1 MVQVGWRQPPAI
13 RYNQNRNNI
22 NTSQEGHTLPDTTNT
37 TTNDDAEENQQDNAS
52 LWDLVNQLDQALEHL
67 RVW

>member
-1 MVQVGWRQPPAI
+1 MS
-13 RYNQNRNNI
+13 N
-22 NTSQEGHTLPDTTNT
+22 TTNT

-52 LWDLVNQLDQALEHL
+52 LWDLVNQLDQTLEHL

>member
-1 MVQVGWRQPPAI
+1 M
-13 RYNQNRNNI
+13 
-22 NTSQEGHTLPDTTNT
+22 SDTINT